1 MLSEHQKEKIV
12 ELLEEL
18 HPHCYEE
25 LRDDEIFKDMAMTA
39 LIDICGNE
47 DEAEMLL
54 EDFFDGY

>member
-1 MLSEHQKEKIV
+1 MNE
-12 ELLEEL
+12 
-18 HPHCYEE
+18 EE